1 VEAEDELNV
10 LRAEVDELQLVVA
23 DLISAITKEATPPRE
38 VPQDMEPFLVW
49 HGAKQRQR
57 KADAF
62 GHPEFG
68 NPRTAEWIEW
78 GKQSW
83 SRRAS
88 DDETRKDR

>member
-23 DLISAITKEATPPRE
+23 DLINAITREATPPRE

-49 HGAKQRQR
+49 HGA
-57 KADAF
+57 
-62 GHPEFG
+62 
-68 NPRTAEWIEW
+68 NPRTAEWVEW

-83 SRRAS
+83 SRRAAE
-88 DDETRKDR
+88 DETRKDR